1 METII
6 RKIAT
11 TNYEEVIKEAAKII
25 KKSGLL
31 IFPTETVYGIGAN
44 AMKSQAAEK
53 IYLAK
58 GRPSDN
64 PLIVHVCDMD
74 MVDMVAKDFSEQA
87 KKIAEHFWPGPITII
102 TNKKNSVPM
111 TTTGGLET
119 VAIRMPSNKIA
130 DDIIKKSGVPIA
142 APSANIS
149 GKPSIT
155 SENFLVEEFM
165 GKVDMI
171 VLGGEANI
179 GIESTVVDTTG
190 DKVTILRPGYITKK
204 DLQEVLDEDVLLDT
218 NLSDTNAAPKSPG
231 MKYKHYS
238 PNCEI
243 YIVTGK
249 ELEKIAKIQAK
260 LAEDQKNG
268 IKSVALGRSFMG
280 CFLTEFI
287 GLGDS
292 YEEIAKNIYT
302 ALRTLDKKGYEKA
315 YITAFEP
322 IGIGFSIMDRLNKAA
337 GHKTI

>member
-1 METII
+1 MAEQ
-6 RKIAT
+6 
-11 TNYEEVIKEAAKII
+11 
-25 KKSGLL
+25 LQ
-31 IFPTETVYGIGAN
+31 TV
-44 AMKSQAAEK
+44 
-53 IYLAK
+53 
-58 GRPSDN
+58 
-64 PLIVHVCDMD
+64 
-74 MVDMVAKDFSEQA
+74 
-87 KKIAEHFWPGPITII
+87 
-102 TNKKNSVPM
+102 
-111 TTTGGLET
+111 
-119 VAIRMPSNKIA
+119 
-130 DDIIKKSGVPIA
+130 
-142 APSANIS
+142 
-149 GKPSIT
+149 
-155 SENFLVEEFM
+155 
-165 GKVDMI
+165 
-171 VLGGEANI
+171 
-179 GIESTVVDTTG
+179 
-190 DKVTILRPGYITKK
+190 
-204 DLQEVLDEDVLLDT
+204 
-218 NLSDTNAAPKSPG
+218 AAPKSPG

>member
-6 RKIAT
+6 RKIDT

-179 GIESTVVDTTG
+179 GIESTVVDTT
-190 DKVTILRPGYITKK
+190 L
-204 DLQEVLDEDVLLDT
+204 DLV
-218 NLSDTNAAPKSPG
+218 
-231 MKYKHYS
+231 
-238 PNCEI
+238 I
-243 YIVTGK
+243 
-249 ELEKIAKIQAK
+249 
-260 LAEDQKNG
+260 
-268 IKSVALGRSFMG
+268 
-280 CFLTEFI
+280 
-287 GLGDS
+287 
-292 YEEIAKNIYT
+292 
-302 ALRTLDKKGYEKA
+302 
-315 YITAFEP
+315 
-322 IGIGFSIMDRLNKAA
+322 
-337 GHKTI
+337 